1 MKQSAALNMWPC
13 LNRDKINAVNSFKSQ
28 KSSDI
33 ICTGEPCLT
42 SQHNVT
48 SCNALSW
55 PIEQAV

>member
-1 MKQSAALNMWPC
+1 MKQSTALNMWPC
-13 LNRDKINAVNSFKSQ
+13 LNRDKINTVKSSNSQ

-48 SCNALSW
+48 SCNALSL
-55 PIEQAV
+55 PIEQVV